1 MAASAPTPT
10 AIDQAPLVV
19 AARASDPTTLLTTEE
34 EHHAPLQS
42 SEAPTG
48 EPSPGSLPDA
58 STHTEPAVIAAMP
71 DLAAQAP
78 TDEASAT
85 SDAPHDA
92 TVDAHHRSAPTKL
105 SDFLTSEHAAIDKPR
120 YRRRSPGP
128 HESRLP
134 GVPEEPCA
142 SDSDGNP
149 WSTDDTRPA
158 NHASTG

>member
-19 AARASDPTTLLTTEE
+19 AARASAPTTLLTTEE

-42 SEAPTG
+42 SEAPTD

-78 TDEASAT
+78 TEEASAT

-105 SDFLTSEHAAIDKPR
+105 SDFLTSENAAIDKPR